1 MRKKSNLKA
10 TLFEESIWVNIKLN
24 GKDKMLVGCLYKS
37 PSSHTENLEGLNKLI
52 IEVSKMKEFSHLLIT
67 GDFNFPKIDWKTWTS
82 KRKNGGEKF
91 LESTRIRESYL
102 IQHVTEVTR
111 VRDDSESS
119 ILDISGGFK
128 GELWG
133 LHLQL

>member
-1 MRKKSNLKA
+1 
-10 TLFEESIWVNIKLN
+10 
-24 GKDKMLVGCLYKS
+24 
-37 PSSHTENLEGLNKLI
+37 
-52 IEVSKMKEFSHLLIT
+52 MKEFSHLLIT

-102 IQHVTEVTR
+102 ILHVTEVTR

-119 ILDISGGFK
+119 ILDISG
-128 GELWG
+128 
-133 LHLQL
+133 